1 MSELPK
7 CPYCGEK
14 MRLDADS
21 VHIWMKCDNCLSCGP
36 KETRP
41 DYRNAEFPFED
52 WNAFWDK
59 CRELAIGAV
68 LRHGAL
74 IQQLEAERDAL
85 LKVACRYSGCYE
97 CKHYHNPS
105 EQPPCLDCGVLGK
118 NWEWRGA
125 PDKEG

>member
-1 MSELPK
+1 MNPLPK

-74 IQQLEAERDAL
+74 IQQLEGQIDL
-85 LKVACRYSGCYE
+85 MKIQMQG
-97 CKHYHNPS
+97 
-105 EQPPCLDCGVLGK
+105 DCGVCKHWNGEKCDECLTKTGHPH
-118 NWEWRGA
+118 WEY
-125 PDKEG
+125 EGLPK